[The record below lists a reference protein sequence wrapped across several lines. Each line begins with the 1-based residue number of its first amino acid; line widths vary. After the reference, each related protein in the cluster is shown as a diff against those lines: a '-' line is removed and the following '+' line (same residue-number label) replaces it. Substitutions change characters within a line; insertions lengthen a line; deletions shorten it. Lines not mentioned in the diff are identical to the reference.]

1 MKKDLFMKYDF
12 SDSELKQLA
21 LILRESQMITQKNE
35 LWAFQKFIDTYI
47 NETMTIDEVECFFNE
62 K

>member
-1 MKKDLFMKYDF
+1 MIYDF

-21 LILRESQMITQKNE
+21 LILRESQKMDHKEALGT
-35 LWAFQKFIDTYI
+35 FQKFIDTYI
-47 NETMTIDEVECFFNE
+47 NETMTIDEVEYFFNE